1 MGLTSC
7 SVAKISSNEN
17 LLLRLC
23 VTSLEFRRCRRNY
36 ATLFKVIDAA
46 ATRPLFE
53 EIWYCRQG
61 GEVLLRQLGRK

>member
-23 VTSLEFRRCRRNY
+23 ATSPEFRRCRRNY
-36 ATLFKVIDAA
+36 ATLFKAIHVAV
-46 ATRPLFE
+46 TRPLFE
-53 EIWYCRQG
+53 EISYCWQG
-61 GEVLLRQLGRK
+61 REVLLRQLGQK